1 LPRFTMYRRGIL
13 KKAPS
18 KPSWVSSNS
27 PSTSS
32 TSVAHST
39 KATSTWVIKN
49 FPSLSEATLCPQK
62 MIIPCNRDIRFQL
75 FIEPN
80 FHSNIWEDSNMF
92 IILHFC
98 PNPVVL
104 GDFQEGSYRV

>member
-1 LPRFTMYRRGIL
+1 SSLTSTLSVHVALPI
-13 KKAPS
+13 S
-18 KPSWVSSNS
+18 
-27 PSTSS
+27 
-32 TSVAHST
+32 
-39 KATSTWVIKN
+39 STWVIKN

-80 FHSNIWEDSNMF
+80 SHSNIWEDSNMF

-104 GDFQEGSYRV
+104 GDFQEGDRKSTRLNSSHVSIS